1 MNLSFFLLRE
11 ARVSPNSLMTS
22 SITETPDAPLTGTNA
37 GSEAKK
43 SELQASLV
51 LDDDINR
58 KMVWGLYAVYAA
70 IGTVNGFFATYLA
83 TPTIC
88 QGIFGPLG
96 ESVTISQCN
105 VAPSVFQMSW
115 NFKLF
120 LGFILDNVSFFG
132 SRRRGWIL
140 FGWTGGLVML
150 AFNAIM
156 VDTFIDEKDNGGFEK
171 YLYSLMGMCCFY
183 TFSDVAGD
191 GLIIEVSKFEPDDRR
206 GYILT
211 TCQMIRFTAMLSS
224 TVFGLIF
231 MSGSDYQLAN
241 DADPFELPFE
251 LPYNVIHWCL
261 LAAALPSYVIMW
273 LYLKDPPVAAD
284 DDHHAVRG
292 CAGMGIAFGRC
303 WQALQSY
310 AVFMLLVQVLGLLA
324 LAGMQNPAL
333 QPIAMVASP
342 SSFQNSLGA
351 SIGNLLFVIGVWLFR
366 KYLLTKNWRYTLVV
380 TYGGLGVCVIFGI
393 MIVNNTFGFSQNGW
407 FYMFQNAMPQ
417 FIQGL
422 SQVLSCLAVIE
433 ISPPGLEAT
442 IYELLISS
450 MNGAQT
456 LGVAFQSAFAAP
468 FNLDDITGTDWAA
481 DHCSS
486 SNGTW
491 GNDPAPI
498 CHTYAQNMTNASYM
512 TLAVNLASV
521 AAFVWFMPR
530 NAAHCREWA
539 AKTSW
544 QNWKV
549 GCLNLVIFVVPFA
562 YANVQVILDVRS

>member
-1 MNLSFFLLRE
+1 MDAAE
-11 ARVSPNSLMTS
+11 
-22 SITETPDAPLTGTNA
+22 APLTNT

-43 SELQASLV
+43 SEVKASL
-51 LDDDINR
+51 LDDDSNR
-58 KMVWGLYAVYAA
+58 KMIWGLYAVYAA
-70 IGTVNGFFATYLA
+70 IGTVNGFFATYFA

-88 QGIFGPLG
+88 QGIFGPIG

-105 VAPSVFQMSW
+105 VAPSVFQISW

-120 LGFILDNVSFFG
+120 LGFFLDNVSFFG
-132 SRRRGWIL
+132 SRRKGWLL

-156 VDTFIDEKDNGGFEK
+156 VDTYIKEKDNGGFEK
-171 YLYSLMGMCCFY
+171 YLYSMMAMCCFY

-224 TVFGLIF
+224 TVFGLVF
-231 MSGSDYQLAN
+231 MSGKSYQLAN
-241 DADPFELPFE
+241 DPDAFELPFE
-251 LPYNVIHWCL
+251 LPYNWIHWCL
-261 LAAALPSYVIMW
+261 LFAALPSYAIMW
-273 LYLKDPPVAAD
+273 IYLKDPPIAED
-284 DDHHAVRG
+284 DDHHGVRG
-292 CAGMGIAFGRC
+292 CAGMGVALGRC
-303 WQALQSY
+303 WQAMQSY

-324 LAGMQNPAL
+324 LAGMLNPAL
-333 QPIAMVASP
+333 QLIAMVASP

-351 SIGNLLFVIGVWLFR
+351 SIGNGLFVVGVFLFR
-366 KYLLTKNWRYTLVV
+366 KFLLTKNWRYTLVF
-380 TYGGLGVCVIFGI
+380 TYGGLGICVIFGI
-393 MIVNNTFGFSQNGW
+393 MIIYDTFGISQNGW
-407 FYMFQNAMPQ
+407 FYMFQNALPQ
-417 FIQGL
+417 IIQGL
-422 SQVLSCLAVIE
+422 CQVLSCLAVIE

-456 LGVAFQSAFAAP
+456 LGVAFQSALATP
-468 FNLDDITGTDWAA
+468 FNLDEITGQGWADA
-481 DHCSS
+481 HCSK

-491 GNDPAPI
+491 SDHPEPI
-498 CHTYAQNMTNASYM
+498 CSTYERNMADASWL
-512 TLAVNLASV
+512 TLGVNVASV
-521 AAFVWFMPR
+521 FAFVWFMPR

-549 GCLNLVIFVVPFA
+549 GLMNSLIFLIPFI
-562 YANVQVILDVRS
+562 YANVQVVIDLQG